1 MKKLIIL
8 MIAAILLAV
17 PAAASELDGDTTSGS
32 LGEMTWALEGTTLT
46 ISGNGAMAE
55 LEDGIP
61 WEPYRDQIE
70 TVVFSGN
77 ITYVAAGA
85 FEDCDSITKIDFG
98 PAMYEL
104 GAKSFYSCDG
114 LTSLSMP
121 DTFKVFGEES
131 LRGCSNLTEIHCAG
145 RFPSFRLNCLW
156 DTYTKIYYPAEKPWG
171 IEYIKQ
177 LEEAFHGRIE
187 FLASD
192 GTDPY
197 DPAEDTEPTTPPATE
212 ATTEATAEAT
222 TLPPETTVPP
232 TTAAPT
238 QPTTVPTT
246 EAPTTEP
253 PTTQVATAP
262 TAQPTEAPQSQKP
275 QSGGAGVGIALIVMV
290 LSCVG
295 IGALVFRGGG
305 HKGKYS
311 R

>member
-1 MKKLIIL
+1 MKKLLLL
-8 MIAAILLAV
+8 MAAVFLLSL
-17 PAAASELDGDTTSGS
+17 PAAAAEADGDTTSGTI
-32 LGEMTWALEGTTLT
+32 GEMTWALEGSTLT
-46 ISGNGAMAE
+46 ISGNGPMAE
-55 LEDGIP
+55 LEDGAP

-77 ITYVAAGA
+77 ITTVAAGA
-85 FEDCDSITKIDFG
+85 FEDYDSITKVDFG
-98 PAMYEL
+98 SAMYEL
-104 GAKSFYSCDG
+104 GARSFYSCDG

-171 IEYIKQ
+171 IDYIKQ

-197 DPAEDTEPTTPPATE
+197 DPAKETEPTAAPTTQPPTQAPTTPPE
-212 ATTEATAEAT
+212 TTAPA
-222 TLPPETTVPP
+222 TVPP
-232 TTAAPT
+232 TQPSTVPPT
-238 QPTTVPTT
+238 EPPTT
-246 EAPTTEP
+246 EAPATETTLP
-253 PTTQVATAP
+253 ST
-262 TAQPTEAPQSQKP
+262 QPTEAAQSQ
-275 QSGGAGVGIALIVMV
+275 QNRGSGAGVGIALIVMV
-290 LSCVG
+290 LSLTA
-295 IGALVFRGGG
+295 IGALVFRGGRR
-305 HKGKYS
+305 KGKFS

>member
-8 MIAAILLAV
+8 LAAVFLLSI
-17 PAAASELDGDTTSGS
+17 PAAASEWEGETASGS
-32 LGEMTWALEGTTLT
+32 LGEMSWALEGTTLT

-55 LEDGIP
+55 LEDGAP

-77 ITYVAAGA
+77 ITYVAASA
-85 FEDCDSITKIDFG
+85 FEDYDKITKVDFG

-104 GAKSFYSCDG
+104 GVRSFYSCDG
-114 LTSLSMP
+114 LTSLNMP

-171 IEYIKQ
+171 IDYIKQ

-192 GTDPY
+192 GSDPY
-197 DPAEDTEPTTPPATE
+197 DPSKDTEPTAAPTTQPPTE
-212 ATTEATAEAT
+212 APTVS
-222 TLPPETTVPP
+222 PETTAPP
-232 TTAAPT
+232 TTAAQT
-238 QPTTVPTT
+238 QPSTAPVTEPTAT
-246 EAPTTEP
+246 EAVTPEM
-253 PTTQVATAP
+253 TQADT
-262 TAQPTEAPQSQKP
+262 QPAETIQPQKDRGS
-275 QSGGAGVGIALIVMV
+275 GAGVGIALIVMV
-290 LSCVG
+290 LSLTAV
-295 IGALVFRGGG
+295 GALIFRGSR

>member
-1 MKKLIIL
+1 MRKLV
-8 MIAAILLAV
+8 ILLAAALLLAI
-17 PAAASELDGDTTSGS
+17 PAAALEFDGDTTSGYV
-32 LGEMTWALEGTTLT
+32 GEMTWALEGTTLT
-46 ISGNGAMAE
+46 ISGNGAMEE
-55 LEDGIP
+55 LEEGAP

-85 FEDCDSITKIDFG
+85 FEDYDQITEIDFG

-104 GAKSFYSCDG
+104 GTRAFYSCDG
-114 LTSLSMP
+114 LTSLHMP

-131 LRGCSNLTEIHCAG
+131 LRGCSQLTQIHCDG

-171 IEYIKQ
+171 IDYIKQ

-197 DPAEDTEPTTPPATE
+197 DPAEDTEPTT
-212 ATTEATAEAT
+212 
-222 TLPPETTVPP
+222 VP
-232 TTAAPT
+232 TTA
-238 QPTTVPTT
+238 PTTVPTT
-246 EAPTTEP
+246 EAATLPPETTAPPTTAAPTLPPTTEA
-253 PTTQVATAP
+253 PTTEAP
-262 TAQPTEAPQSQKP
+262 TRPTTQPTEATQPQEPRS
-275 QSGGAGVGIALIVMV
+275 SGAGIGVALIVMV
-290 LSCVG
+290 LSLVG
-295 IGALVFRGGG
+295 IGALVFRRGG
-305 HKGKYS
+305 GKYS

>member
-8 MIAAILLAV
+8 LAAVMLLSI
-17 PAAASELDGDTTSGS
+17 PAAASEWEGDTASGS
-32 LGEMTWALEGTTLT
+32 LGEMTWALEGSTLT

-55 LEDGIP
+55 LEEGAP
-61 WEPYRDQIE
+61 WAPYRDQIE
-70 TVVFSGN
+70 TVIFSGN
-77 ITYVAAGA
+77 ITYVAASA
-85 FEDCDSITKIDFG
+85 FEDYNSITQVDFG

-104 GAKSFYSCDG
+104 GARSFYSCDG
-114 LTSLSMP
+114 LTSLHMP

-131 LRGCSNLTEIHCAG
+131 LRGCSHLTEIHCDG

-156 DTYTKIYYPAEKPWG
+156 DTYTKIYYPADKPWG
-171 IEYIKQ
+171 IDYIKQ

-197 DPAEDTEPTTPPATE
+197 DPAEDTQPTAAPTTQPPTE
-212 ATTEATAEAT
+212 AP

-238 QPTTVPTT
+238 LPPTVPVT
-246 EAPTTEP
+246 EAPTTGETVP
-253 PTTQVATAP
+253 ETTREDTLPTETAP
-262 TAQPTEAPQSQKP
+262 PQKNSG
-275 QSGGAGVGIALIVMV
+275 GGAGVGIALIVMV
-290 LSCVG
+290 LSLAAAG
-295 IGALVFRGGG
+295 TLIFRSTR